1 MYAMKNIRDRA
12 LHPRDFVLKYNSTVK
27 TTGGGERVNRNDRG
41 FRAEYTNIPGRQAS
55 PAPRGQ
61 SQPRPTAQSVR
72 VDRLRPVNR
81 ARQPDL
87 RGTPPGQIP
96 IGQRPPVNTR
106 QGQPRQ
112 GNTRIQPRQLRINDT
127 RISERVTMRRP
138 AWSGHKPLKRKNTA
152 KRDFL
157 LGLGIGFAIFG
168 TAAIFV
174 VRAILELLV

>member
-1 MYAMKNIRDRA
+1 MYVMKNIRDRA
-12 LHPRDFVLKYNSTVK
+12 LHPGDFVLKYSRTVK

-41 FRAEYTNIPGRQAS
+41 FRAEYTNIPGRQAR
-55 PAPRGQ
+55 PAPRG

-81 ARQPDL
+81 TRQQDF
-87 RGTPPGQIP
+87 RGTPSGQLP
-96 IGQRPPVNTR
+96 IAQRPPVNTR

-112 GNTRIQPRQLRINDT
+112 GSARIQLRQLRVNDT
-127 RISERVTMRRP
+127 RISDRVTLHRP
-138 AWSGHKPLKRKNTA
+138 ARSGHKPLKRKNTA

-174 VRAILELLV
+174 VRAILELLI

>member
-1 MYAMKNIRDRA
+1 M
-12 LHPRDFVLKYNSTVK
+12 
-27 TTGGGERVNRNDRG
+27 NRNDRG

-96 IGQRPPVNTR
+96 IGQR

-138 AWSGHKPLKRKNTA
+138 ARSGHKPLKRKNTA

>member
-12 LHPRDFVLKYNSTVK
+12 LHPADFVLKYIRTVK

-41 FRAEYTNIPGRQAS
+41 FRAEYTNIPGRQAR

-72 VDRLRPVNR
+72 VDRLRPISR
-81 ARQPDL
+81 TRQQNL
-87 RGTPPGQIP
+87 RSMPSGQIP
-96 IGQRPPVNTR
+96 IGQRPPVNAR

-112 GNTRIQPRQLRINDT
+112 GNARIQPRQLRINDT
-127 RISERVTMRRP
+127 RISERVTLHRP
-138 AWSGHKPLKRKNTA
+138 ARNTHKPLKRKNTA
-152 KRDFL
+152 GRDFL

-174 VRAILELLV
+174 VRAILELLI